1 MNVLLHLGDILAV
14 ISNKLDGIML
24 NKVIDAI
31 RDELTIEG
39 LCVSVCIYVICT
51 TCM

>member
-1 MNVLLHLGDILAV
+1 MNVFLHLGDILAV

-31 RDELTIEG
+31 RDELMIEG
-39 LCVSVCIYVICT
+39 LCVFLFVF
-51 TCM
+51 M